1 MIPAL
6 VLAAAAGGAALFKAA
21 FPGASVTESA
31 ATGTVTSAS
40 GFEAQGLG
48 NTPEDAARA
57 FLARYGAAFG
67 VGRRQELSVLPTVP
81 PGPIVRF
88 QRRIEG
94 FPVFDADIVVGT
106 KSDSSV
112 IVVNTS
118 AVAAKVTGKARIPR
132 AAAIKSA
139 KAAIPN
145 LKSSDPPHAE
155 QGWRTAGHS
164 VRPVWRVD
172 FVAVRPPGDYR
183 SYVDAETGKV
193 LFRVDRRKTNSP
205 GGIRAPKAELE
216 PDSLPR

>member
-1 MIPAL
+1 MIPPL

-21 FPGASVTESA
+21 FPEASVIESP
-31 ATGTVTSAS
+31 ATRVVTSAS
-40 GFEAQGLG
+40 GFEAPGLG
-48 NTPEDAARA
+48 NTPEEAARA
-57 FLARYGAAFG
+57 FLAKYGAAFG
-67 VGRRQELSVLPTVP
+67 VGPGQELSALPTVP
-81 PGPIVRF
+81 PGPIARF
-88 QRRIEG
+88 QRRIDG
-94 FPVFDADIVVGT
+94 FPVFDGDIVVGT

-118 AVAAKVTGKARIPR
+118 DVPAKLTGKARISR
-132 AAAIKSA
+132 AAAIRSA

-145 LKSSDPPHAE
+145 LKSSDAAHAE
-155 QGWRTAGHS
+155 RGWRAAGQS

-193 LFRVDRRKTNSP
+193 LFRSDLRRTNSP

-216 PDSLPR
+216 PDAPPR